1 MILLGVLSGYSWGSF
16 LTYLVFI
23 DIVVLAICFAL
34 DRFVWSRDKGQTK
47 NDRRNKRD
55 EGDEEDG
62 VDYRKLNES
71 VVDYN
76 EVKVVDEDS
85 DDDSDAYSTPYG
97 GVTPAGS
104 DLSDDLFEGDEP
116 RMADPDG
123 VADDDGELDVVG
135 MEDPSSGVADDDGD
149 EDEGTDEDDVV
160 KDDDVVTNNNLAYA
174 RYLNDDPSCRII
186 SSDDFDEDA
195 RGNIEYLPDED
206 DDSEEE
212 DDDDELTDVYI
223 QQGDGEP
230 VPLLND
236 DEDFGEDDVK
246 VLNSAY
252 PKNIDD
258 ELEDAPGPDD
268 NMDDPQEE
276 PIFND

>member
-16 LTYLVFI
+16 LTYLIFI

-85 DDDSDAYSTPYG
+85 DDDGDAYSAPYG
-97 GVTPAGS
+97 GATPEGS

-116 RMADPDG
+116 QMADPDG
-123 VADDDGELDVVG
+123 DADDDGELDVVG
-135 MEDPSSGVADDDGD
+135 MEDPSAGVADDDGD

-160 KDDDVVTNNNLAYA
+160 LDDDVETNNNLAYA

-195 RGNIEYLPDED
+195 RGNFEYLPDED
-206 DDSEEE
+206 DGSEEE

-230 VPLLND
+230 VPLEDD
-236 DEDFGEDDVK
+236 DEVFGEDDVD

-258 ELEDAPGPDD
+258 ELEDAPGVDD
-268 NMDDPQEE
+268 MDDPQAE

>member
-62 VDYRKLNES
+62 VDYRILNES

-85 DDDSDAYSTPYG
+85 DDD
-97 GVTPAGS
+97 
-104 DLSDDLFEGDEP
+104 
-116 RMADPDG
+116 
-123 VADDDGELDVVG
+123 DGELVVVG
-135 MEDPSSGVADDDGD
+135 MEDPSSGVADDEGD

-212 DDDDELTDVYI
+212 GDDDELTDVYI
-223 QQGDGEP
+223 QQDDGEP
-230 VPLLND
+230 VPLVDD

-268 NMDDPQEE
+268 NMDDPKEE

>member
-85 DDDSDAYSTPYG
+85 DDDGDAYSAPYG

-123 VADDDGELDVVG
+123 NADDDGELDVVG

-186 SSDDFDEDA
+186 SSDDFVNRSDLLHPSVPGQAAA
-195 RGNIEYLPDED
+195 RLRNHAADRGTVRRAGPPGSRNTVRRPERVVRKGLDHPA
-206 DDSEEE
+206 
-212 DDDDELTDVYI
+212 
-223 QQGDGEP
+223 P
-230 VPLLND
+230 V
-236 DEDFGEDDVK
+236 G
-246 VLNSAY
+246 
-252 PKNIDD
+252 
-258 ELEDAPGPDD
+258 G
-268 NMDDPQEE
+268 
-276 PIFND
+276 